1 MNLLI
6 VGAGGYGHV
15 AQQVAETVGKYE
27 KISFLDDMNPE
38 AIGKFDDYIKFKD
51 EYEGA
56 FVALGNT
63 KLRREWFEK
72 LRDAGYS
79 LETLISPRGYV
90 SRTAKLGEGTIVE
103 PMAVVNS
110 ASTVGCG
117 TLVCAGAVVNHNSVV
132 GDFCHIDCGA
142 VVGVGAVVED
152 NVKVI
157 YNQVVFKK

>member
-27 KISFLDDMNPE
+27 KISFLDDMNSE
-38 AIGKFDDYIKFKD
+38 AIGKFDDYMKFKD
-51 EYEGA
+51 EYQCA
-56 FVALGNT
+56 FVALGNNN
-63 KLRREWFEK
+63 LRREWFDK
-72 LRDAGYS
+72 LRAAGYS
-79 LETLISPRGYV
+79 LEILVSPMAYV

-117 TLVCAGAVVNHNSVV
+117 TLVCAGAVINHNSIV
-132 GDFCHIDCGA
+132 GDFCHIDCSS
-142 VVGVGAVVED
+142 VVGVGAVVDD
-152 NVKVI
+152 NTKVK
-157 YNQVVFKK
+157 YNQIVLKK